1 MSKAKFVDAD
11 TSVTDLARKI
21 QNTFPDRFIH
31 IKPADIYFVFKD
43 APKNA
48 FKVKTNITNGLYRA
62 LTGRKIII
70 QIWKQEWTLLSETDR
85 ALLLYRELYR
95 IDLNQKDKTEYK
107 LIKEDVKDF
116 SKILEKIGLHN
127 ETADQFLSKVTAK

>member
-11 TSVTDLARKI
+11 ASVTDLARKI

-31 IKPADIYFVFKD
+31 IKPNDVYYVFKD
-43 APKNA
+43 APKNV
-48 FKVKTNITNGLYRA
+48 FKIKTNVTNGLYRA
-62 LTGRKIII
+62 LTGKKIII
-70 QIWKQEWTLLSETDR
+70 QIHKQEWTLLNDTER
-85 ALLLYRELYR
+85 ALLIYRELYR

-107 LIKEDVKDF
+107 LIKEDIKDF

-127 ETADQFLSKVTAK
+127 ETADQFLSTVTAK